1 MEKPTSGYNWF
12 SLLLSSRD
20 SLSQMKLD
28 ERKKKTEAHTLIHDT
43 KQEFSGSLSVL
54 SRGTVLQLEDF
65 TPFLALYTHDDD
77 AI

>member
-1 MEKPTSGYNWF
+1 ME
-12 SLLLSSRD
+12 
-20 SLSQMKLD
+20 LD
-28 ERKKKTEAHTLIHDT
+28 ERKKKTQADMLTHDT

-65 TPFLALYTHDDD
+65 TPFLALYTHNDD

>member
-1 MEKPTSGYNWF
+1 
-12 SLLLSSRD
+12 
-20 SLSQMKLD
+20 MKLD
-28 ERKKKTEAHTLIHDT
+28 ERKKKTQAHTLTHDT

-77 AI
+77 AV